1 MLLFKSR
8 DHDGA
13 EIIINQSSVRYAL
26 PTLDGNTVIYFD
38 DKNFIVVLEKF
49 ESFKKKVL
57 DVVSDPLVSL
67 SGTSAAATA
76 SFSSAEDE
84 YKDLDTYPGYLPRLP
99 TGYVDKRT
107 TLYKEWFAGKDKPL
121 MHVQV

>member
-8 DHDGA
+8 DHDGV
-13 EIIINQSSVRYAL
+13 EIIINQNSVRYAL
-26 PTLDGNTVIYFD
+26 PTLDGNTVVYFD

-49 ESFKKKVL
+49 DSFKKKVL
-57 DVVSDPLVSL
+57 DVKPESIAHS
-67 SGTSAAATA
+67 TAATTATA
-76 SFSSAEDE
+76 SFSTPEDE

-107 TLYKEWFAGKDKPL
+107 TLYKEWVAGKDKPIT
-121 MHVQV
+121 HVQV